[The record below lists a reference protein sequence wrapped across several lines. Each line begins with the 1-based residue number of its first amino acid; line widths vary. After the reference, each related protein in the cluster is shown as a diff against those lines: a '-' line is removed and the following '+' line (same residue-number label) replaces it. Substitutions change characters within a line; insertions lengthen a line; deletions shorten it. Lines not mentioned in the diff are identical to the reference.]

1 MFPLRKKI
9 TFKLRAKFFIGDG
22 LIVLIS
28 LIFIVCTF
36 KTFWHFETGSV
47 VQVNFQG
54 NTYGN
59 FSLFQDKKINLIGKE
74 GESIIEIKEGRARFK
89 SAPCK
94 NQYCVQQGW
103 IHFTGQMLIC
113 IPNEVSIEIL
123 GKSKAYDSLNY

>member
-1 MFPLRKKI
+1 MPALGKKI
-9 TFKLRAKFFIGDG
+9 TLKLRAKFFLGDS
-22 LIVLIS
+22 LIILIS
-28 LIFIVCTF
+28 LIFIVFAF

-54 NTYGN
+54 KTYGN
-59 FSLFQDKKINLIGKE
+59 YSLFQDKKMSLIGKE

-103 IHFTGQMLIC
+103 IHLTGQMLIC